1 MQKIP
6 DTSDMIEQD
15 SSSQPDLPP
24 DDPKHFNTRNVGS
37 IAAAHSLHDMYSGFL
52 PPLLPILIEK
62 FSLSNLGGGSLT
74 LFYTLP
80 SLFQPL
86 IGSLADRHNLK
97 ILVILAPFI
106 TGCMMSLLGLAAT
119 PVVMMAMLVFAGLS
133 SASLH
138 AIGPALNSKYA
149 GQKLG
154 KSMSFWVN
162 AGTLGYALGSLLL
175 VTVYDFLG
183 LSKLPIL
190 AIGGAIA
197 SAMICFGLQ
206 NADTRAS
213 VVKKQ
218 KSAPKHWGRILKVM
232 LPVILIIASR
242 ALMTVMLSTYFPAFL
257 RERGASTWVSGAGMT
272 LILVAGAF
280 GSYIVGSLSDKFSRV
295 KILAFVTIALFS
307 LMLVFLRIENWLQIP
322 VLLLIGFFEIAALP
336 VLMALVQDGF
346 VEDRAFINGLFLSI
360 NFVGT
365 SLAIPLVGRLADLYD
380 FQTTFQLAGWLL
392 PLGLVGM
399 GWIYRMNK
407 TKPTGLEPAKQCF

>member
-1 MQKIP
+1 MQKII
-6 DTSDMIEQD
+6 DTSDIIEED
-15 SSSQPDLPP
+15 SSSQPDLIP
-24 DDPKHFNTRNVGS
+24 DAPNQFNSRYVGA

-62 FSLSNLGGGSLT
+62 LGLSNLGGGSLT
-74 LFYTLP
+74 LFYSLP

-86 IGSLADRHNLK
+86 IGSLADRRNLR

-106 TGCMMSLLGLAAT
+106 TGTMMSLLGLVTT
-119 PVVMMAMLVFAGLS
+119 PVVMMAMLILAGLS

-154 KSMSFWVN
+154 RSMSFWVN
-162 AGTLGYALGSLLL
+162 AGTLGYALGSILL

-197 SAMICFGLQ
+197 SVMIWSGLK
-206 NADTRAS
+206 NANTCADLL
-213 VVKKQ
+213 KKQ
-218 KSAPKHWGRILKVM
+218 RNSPKHWGRILKVM
-232 LPVILIIASR
+232 LPIAFIAATR
-242 ALMTVMLSTYFPAFL
+242 AMMTVMLSTYFPAFL

-272 LILVAGAF
+272 LLLVAGAI
-280 GSYIVGSLSDKFSRV
+280 GSYVVGSLSDRHSRLH
-295 KILAFVTIALFS
+295 ILAFVTTAHFLSMI
-307 LMLVFLRIENWLQIP
+307 VFLRTDNWLQIP
-322 VLLLIGFFEIAALP
+322 IILLIGFLEIAAFP
-336 VLMALVQDGF
+336 VLMAMVQDSF

-365 SLAIPLVGRLADLYD
+365 SLAIPLVGRLADLYN
-380 FQTTFQLAGWLL
+380 FQTAFQLAAWILPFGLL
-392 PLGLVGM
+392 GM

-407 TKPTGLEPAKQCF
+407 TSR

>member
-1 MQKIP
+1 MQKI
-6 DTSDMIEQD
+6 IETTD
-15 SSSQPDLPP
+15 IVEEESPSQPALPP
-24 DDPKHFNTRNVGS
+24 DNPNHFNSRHVGS

-62 FSLSNLGGGSLT
+62 LGLTNLGGGSLT

-86 IGSLADRHNLK
+86 IGSLADRRNLR

-106 TGCMMSLLGLAAT
+106 TGTVMSLLGLATT
-119 PVVMMAMLVFAGLS
+119 PVVMMAMLILAGLS

-149 GQKLG
+149 GQNLG

-175 VTVYDFLG
+175 VTFYDLLG

-197 SAMICFGLQ
+197 SLSIWFGLK
-206 NADTRAS
+206 NADTCADSSR
-213 VVKKQ
+213 KLKNF
-218 KSAPKHWGRILKVM
+218 PKHWGKILKVM
-232 LPVILIIASR
+232 LPIAFIVATR
-242 ALMTVMLSTYFPAFL
+242 AMMTVMLSTYFPAFL

-280 GSYIVGSLSDKFSRV
+280 GSYIVGSLSDRFSRV
-295 KILAFVTIALFS
+295 QILAFVTTALFS
-307 LMLVFLRIENWLQIP
+307 SMLVFLRTDNWLRVPI
-322 VLLLIGFFEIAALP
+322 LLLIGFFEIAALP
-336 VLMALVQDGF
+336 VLMAMVQESF
-346 VEDRAFINGLFLSI
+346 KEDRAFINGLFLSI

-365 SLAIPLVGRLADLYD
+365 SLAIPLVGRLADLYS
-380 FQTTFQLAGWLL
+380 FQTVFRLAAWILPFGLL
-392 PLGLVGM
+392 GM
-399 GWIYRMNK
+399 GWVYRINK
-407 TKPTGLEPAKQCF
+407 TSRLV

>member
-1 MQKIP
+1 
-6 DTSDMIEQD
+6 MIEQD

-86 IGSLADRHNLK
+86 MGSLADRHNLK

-218 KSAPKHWGRILKVM
+218 KSTPKHWGRILKVM
-232 LPVILIIASR
+232 LPVILIS
-242 ALMTVMLSTYFPAFL
+242 
-257 RERGASTWVSGAGMT
+257 ASTWVSGAGMT

-280 GSYIVGSLSDKFSRV
+280 GSYIVGSMSDKFSRV

-322 VLLLIGFFEIAALP
+322 ALLMIGFFEIAALP

-407 TKPTGLEPAKQCF
+407 TSRLV

>member
-1 MQKIP
+1 MQKNMEP
-6 DTSDMIEQD
+6 RDVIEED
-15 SSSQPDLPP
+15 SSFQPSSPP
-24 DDPKHFNTRNVGS
+24 QEPTHLSNRHVGS
-37 IAAAHSLHDMYSGFL
+37 IAAAHSVHDMYAGFL

-62 FSLSNLGGGSLT
+62 LGLTNLGGGSLT
-74 LFYTLP
+74 LFYSLP

-97 ILVILAPFI
+97 ILVILAPFV
-106 TGCMMSLLGLAAT
+106 TGTMMSLLGLTTT
-119 PVVMMAMLVFAGLS
+119 PVVMMAMLVLAGLT

-162 AGTLGYALGSLLL
+162 AGTLGYGLGSILL

-197 SAMICFGLQ
+197 SVIIWFGLK
-206 NADTRAS
+206 NANTCAES
-213 VVKKQ
+213 SKKQ
-218 KSAPKHWGRILKVM
+218 ANVPKHWGRILKVM
-232 LPVILIIASR
+232 LPIAFIVATR
-242 ALMTVMLSTYFPAFL
+242 AMMTVMLSTYFPAFL

-280 GSYIVGSLSDKFSRV
+280 GSYVVGSLSDRFNRV
-295 KILAFVTIALFS
+295 NILGLVTTALFAS
-307 LMLVFLRIENWLQIP
+307 MFVFLRTENWLQIP
-322 VLLLIGFFEIAALP
+322 IILLIGFFEIAALP
-336 VLMALVQDGF
+336 VLMAMVQDGF

-365 SLAIPLVGRLADLYD
+365 SLAIPIVGRLADLYS
-380 FQTTFQLAGWLL
+380 FRTTFQLAAWILPFGLL
-392 PLGLVGM
+392 GM
-399 GWIYRMNK
+399 GWIYRARKNSR
-407 TKPTGLEPAKQCF
+407 LA